1 MIKENSMT
9 PYSYFG
15 KVIFLAFFLIFPF
28 GNSASGQE
36 NKTFEKLSLEQARSY
51 AAAHSIE
58 MQTARADL
66 QIANRQVWEITA
78 TGLPQVNA
86 SVGYQYFLDVPTSL
100 IPAEFFGGNPGEFE
114 EIQFGTEQNLSASL
128 TVNQMIFDGSY
139 IVGLRASRIFRELAS
154 QNMKRSEIEVRNM
167 VTETYL
173 LSLMASQNLD
183 IVRQNLINMERSL
196 FETIKIYEAGFTD
209 PINVDQLKLAVSN
222 MKSTIANLERQNQI
236 TVNLLKFQLGMDMST
251 DLELTDSLEGLFGQ
265 LSLEAGLYNSF
276 NPDQHIDFQ
285 IMKSQEGMSLMTLRR
300 EQSFYLP
307 SLSASFTRQEM
318 AMRNEFNF
326 AQSGQPWFPT
336 TFFAINL
343 NIPIF
348 SSGFRSSRVS
358 QKSLELEKSKLA
370 TLQVSQSLELQMQR
384 AISDWQAALE
394 KYQNEKDNLGLA
406 ERILDRTK
414 IMQREG
420 LASSLEL
427 TQANDQ
433 YLTTQA
439 NYLNSLFE
447 LLNAKNNIEK
457 AAGR

>member
-1 MIKENSMT
+1 MIKEKFMT
-9 PYSYFG
+9 PDSYFG
-15 KVIFLAFFLIFPF
+15 KVIFLVFILIFPF

-36 NKTFEKLSLEQARSY
+36 KKPLEKLSLEQARSY

-86 SVGYQYFLDVPTSL
+86 SVGYQYFFDVPTSL

-139 IVGLRASRIFRELAS
+139 IVGLRASRIFRELAT

-173 LSLMASQNLD
+173 LSLMASQNLE

-196 FETIKIYEAGFTD
+196 FETSKIYEAGFTD

-222 MKSTIANLERQNQI
+222 MKNTIANLERQNQI

-251 DLELTDSLEGLFGQ
+251 DLELTDSLEGLFEQ
-265 LSLEAGLYNSF
+265 LSLDASLFSSF

-300 EQSFYLP
+300 EQSFFLP

-326 AQSGQPWFPT
+326 TQSGQPWFPT

-384 AISDWQAALE
+384 AISDWQAALA

-447 LLNAKNNIEK
+447 LLNAKNNLEK